1 MITEY
6 YQQVWVEGDERQIK
20 FSYTS
25 LNDSDEMPGLEL
37 LEVDGEERHRVP
49 SRIWEQCQKMMDPQK
64 ALNAEEM
71 FKW

>member
-6 YQQVWVEGDERQIK
+6 YQQVWVEGDDRQIK

-25 LNDSDEMPGLEL
+25 LNDPDELPGLQL
-37 LEVDGEERHRVP
+37 LEVDGEDQFRTP
-49 SRIWEQCQKMMDPQK
+49 SRIWEQCQNKMDITK

-71 FKW
+71 YRW